1 MHACTIGSEEC
12 AVSGDSY
19 EWIAQWHASEPHW
32 GRRTWVADALP
43 YPPVLGHDPKA
54 KLGCKPEGRG

>member
-54 KLGCKPEGRG
+54 KLG